1 MKKILMAIVLCL
13 VCTVS
18 FGQISFSNNGSN
30 RSENYL
36 TKGTQGNIKITA
48 DGVYILNI
56 LDIESTNILHI
67 KLGNNKEE
75 TYQSLNTIISWFNN
89 AQNKE
94 FVEINVEDKII
105 TLYKY
110 AGSYIYFSDA
120 DSDYIKNYL
129 HKAAMTSMFGG
140 YQRKRVNDSF
150 IGYITISQLR
160 RAIENL
166 MLQ

>member
-1 MKKILMAIVLCL
+1 MKKFLMAMVLCL

-18 FGQISFSNNGSN
+18 FGQISFSNSGSN

-56 LDIESTNILHI
+56 LDIESTNVLHI

-75 TYQSLNTIISWFNN
+75 TYQSLNTIISWFDN

-120 DSDYIKNYL
+120 DGDYIKNYL
-129 HKAAMTSMFGG
+129 QKAAMTSMFGG

-160 RAIENL
+160 RAVENL

>member
-1 MKKILMAIVLCL
+1 MAIVLCL
-13 VCTVS
+13 VCTLS

-36 TKGTQGNIKITA
+36 TKGTQGNIKITT

-56 LDIESTNILHI
+56 LDVESTNVLHI
-67 KLGNNKEE
+67 KLGNDEEE
-75 TYQSLNTIISWFNN
+75 TYESLNTIISWFDN

-110 AGSYIYFSDA
+110 AGSYIYISDA
-120 DSDYIKNYL
+120 DSDYIKNYIN
-129 HKAAMTSMFGG
+129 KGMMTGLFGAP
-140 YQRKRVNDSF
+140 QRKRANDNF
-150 IGYITISQLR
+150 VGWIQISQLR
-160 RAIENL
+160 RAIEKL
-166 MLQ
+166 EYYD

>member
-1 MKKILMAIVLCL
+1 MKKFFMAIVLCL

-36 TKGTQGNIKITA
+36 TKGTQGNIKITT
-48 DGVYILNI
+48 DSVYILNI
-56 LDIESTNILHI
+56 LDIESTNVLHI
-67 KLGNNKEE
+67 KLGNNEEE
-75 TYQSLNTIISWFNN
+75 TYQSLNTIISWFDN

-110 AGSYIYFSDA
+110 AESYIYFSDA

-129 HKAAMTSMFGG
+129 HKNMMTGLFGAP
-140 YQRKRVNDSF
+140 QRKRENDNF
-150 IGYITISQLR
+150 IGWIHISQLR
-160 RAIENL
+160 RAIEKL
-166 MLQ
+166 MY